1 MEKENGE
8 KIYKCSV
15 NGDKKIY
22 KMHKIDFALS
32 IGGK

>member
-1 MEKENGE
+1 MEKENG
-8 KIYKCSV
+8 KKYKCSV

>member
-1 MEKENGE
+1 MAK
-8 KIYKCSV
+8 KYKCSV

-32 IGGK
+32 IRGK